1 MSTLEYLDVEETI
14 FYDNYENESIE
25 DFKYPAFGVAL
36 KRLGLMDPAAIGL
49 STKGSVFRLL
59 F

>member
-1 MSTLEYLDVEETI
+1 M
-14 FYDNYENESIE
+14 E
-25 DFKYPAFGVAL
+25 DFKYPEFGVAL
-36 KRLGLMDPAAIGL
+36 KRGGWLRDPAAIGL